1 MIQQLPAIIV
11 VFPLVMSFFVVVTG
25 LWSKRICFPLVVT
38 AISVCVLSA
47 GIILSSVINQG
58 PIHYWLGGW
67 QPPWGIEYF
76 VDHLNAFMLVAV
88 SLLSLLVAVHSKRSV
103 EQELPEKRSQF
114 WSLFLLLIT
123 GLLGITITGDMFN
136 LFVLLEVASLS
147 GYALIAM
154 GQKKAVFAS
163 FRYLVM
169 GTIGASW
176 YLLGVGYL
184 YIITGSLNIANLS
197 ELLPHMY
204 QSKTV
209 LVGFAFIL
217 VGIGIKMALFPLH
230 AWLPDAYTY
239 APSAVSTTV
248 APLMTKVMAYVLIRV
263 IFSVF
268 KPYFSIEEIPATT
281 ILAWM
286 AAVAIV
292 VGSIYAIA
300 QTNLKKMLSYSVV
313 AQIGYIALGIG
324 LANRFGLTGA
334 VLHIFNEIITKGCVF
349 AVAGAVVY
357 KKSACN
363 TRELENLYRKMPFT
377 MLAFTVG
384 AFSMIGIPPTLGFF
398 SKLYLILGSIDA
410 KQWVF
415 VGILLFS
422 SILNGVYFFRI
433 IQIASFE
440 TPMPDYSRGTPYE
453 KVPMDEAPLS
463 MIIPMQIMAAGILI
477 AGIFSAD
484 IVSTVIQYVIPEGF

>member
-11 VFPLVMSFFVVVTG
+11 VFPLVLSFFIFVAG
-25 LWSKRICFPLVVT
+25 LWSKRFCFPLAIT
-38 AISVCVLSA
+38 AISGCVLSA
-47 GIILSSVINQG
+47 LNILTRVVEQG

-67 QPPWGIEYF
+67 RPPWGIEYF
-76 VDHLNAFMLVAV
+76 VDHLNAFMLVAI
-88 SLLSLLVAVHSKRSV
+88 SCISLLVAIHSKRSV
-103 EQELPEKRSQF
+103 EQELPEKTAQF
-114 WSLFLLLIT
+114 WSLFILLIT

-154 GQKKAVFAS
+154 GQKNATLAS

-184 YIITGSLNIANLS
+184 YIVTGSLNIVNLS
-197 ELLPHMY
+197 ELLPHLY
-204 QSKTV
+204 QSKAV

-217 VGIGIKMALFPLH
+217 IGIGIKMAMFPLH
-230 AWLPDAYTY
+230 SWLPDAYTY

-263 IFSVF
+263 MFFVF
-268 KPYFSIEEIPATT
+268 KPYFAIEAIPVTT
-281 ILAWM
+281 LLGWM
-286 AAVAIV
+286 GAVAVII
-292 VGSIYAIA
+292 GSIYAIA

-324 LANRFGLTGA
+324 LANRYGITGA

-349 AVAGAVVY
+349 AAAGAIVY
-357 KKSACN
+357 KRGTCN
-363 TRELENLYRKMPFT
+363 TRDLKNLYRMMPFT
-377 MLAFTVG
+377 MLAFTIG
-384 AFSMIGIPPTLGFF
+384 AFSMIGIPPALGFF
-398 SKLYLILGSIDA
+398 SKLYLILGCIDA
-410 KQWVF
+410 RQWIF
-415 VGILLFS
+415 VGILLIS

-433 IQIASFE
+433 IQVATFE
-440 TPMPDYSRGTPYE
+440 TPMPDYSRDKPYE
-453 KVPMDEAPLS
+453 TLPRDEAPLS
-463 MIIPMQIMAAGILI
+463 MVIPMLIMAVAILV
-477 AGIFSAD
+477 AGIFSTD
-484 IVSTVIQYVIPEGF
+484 IISSVIQYVIPEGF